1 MTKTMN
7 IQQIDKLL
15 ELLRGNVE
23 KIDKRLSDAIKKQ
36 PDVCQVVEDVKK
48 KSSINKK
55 SIYIIIVL
63 ITIVLIDFYY
73 SISAVNI
80 SVNIPKIQ
88 NPFEGDTPA
97 EYDFVNF

>member
-55 SIYIIIVL
+55 SKYIIIVL
-63 ITIVLIDFYY
+63 IAIVLGIFYY

-88 NPFEGDTPA
+88 NPFDGDA
-97 EYDFVNF
+97 IEEYDCVNF